1 MYHNLG
7 IVKWSAVHAW
17 NIHVMRALNSYLFW
31 QNFYSIKPSPAIHDV
46 YMCVFEVNG
55 VKSFKDF
62 SSPSKNAKTTVIYFN
77 SFLKSIIQTKCYYW
91 SEINI
96 PAIQLRKYSEIVNAP
111 FNTGML
117 SYFAEVS
124 KCTVKLGHVRFY
136 TRHSFHSNAI
146 SLVHWYKPARS

>member
-17 NIHVMRALNSYLFW
+17 NIHVMRALNSYLFG

-96 PAIQLRKYSEIVNAP
+96 PAIQLRKYYEIVNAP
-111 FNTGML
+111 FNTGNYVIIFCWSFKVHSQVRSREVLHETFL
-117 SYFAEVS
+117 SFQ
-124 KCTVKLGHVRFY
+124 C
-136 TRHSFHSNAI
+136 NII
-146 SLVHWYKPARS
+146 STLV

>member
-1 MYHNLG
+1 
-7 IVKWSAVHAW
+7 
-17 NIHVMRALNSYLFW
+17 MRALNSYLFG

-62 SSPSKNAKTTVIYFN
+62 SSPSKNAKTTVLIYFN

-96 PAIQLRKYSEIVNAP
+96 PAIQLRNIMK
-111 FNTGML
+111 
-117 SYFAEVS
+117 
-124 KCTVKLGHVRFY
+124 
-136 TRHSFHSNAI
+136 
-146 SLVHWYKPARS
+146 

>member
-46 YMCVFEVNG
+46 YMCVFEVNS

-62 SSPSKNAKTTVIYFN
+62 SSPSKNAKTTVLN
-77 SFLKSIIQTKCYYW
+77 L
-91 SEINI
+91 
-96 PAIQLRKYSEIVNAP
+96 L
-111 FNTGML
+111 
-117 SYFAEVS
+117 
-124 KCTVKLGHVRFY
+124 
-136 TRHSFHSNAI
+136 
-146 SLVHWYKPARS
+146 

>member
-1 MYHNLG
+1 MYICVSLKST
-7 IVKWSAVHAW
+7 V
-17 NIHVMRALNSYLFW
+17 LNHL
-31 QNFYSIKPSPAIHDV
+31 
-46 YMCVFEVNG
+46 
-55 VKSFKDF
+55 
-62 SSPSKNAKTTVIYFN
+62 KTFLHLQRMPKLPYKIYFN

-96 PAIQLRKYSEIVNAP
+96 PAIQLRKYSEVVNAP

-117 SYFAEVS
+117 SHFSEVS

-136 TRHSFHSNAI
+136 TRHSFHFNAI